1 MTSRKNVRGT
11 RAGHRPFTSPAVAAV
26 FAGYPPKVR
35 RRLMALRKTIFDTAR
50 ETEGVGELNET
61 LKWGQPAYLTL
72 ASGSGSSSTIRI
84 DALKGEE
91 GGYALYVHC
100 QTSLVD
106 TFRSI
111 YGDVLTFGGNRSI
124 LFDAKNTIPEAPL
137 QHCIRL
143 ALTYKLTMTGSR
155 RKSSG

>member
-1 MTSRKNVRGT
+1 MS
-11 RAGHRPFTSPAVAAV
+11 
-26 FAGYPPKVR
+26 
-35 RRLMALRKTIFDTAR
+35 LRQLIFDTAR
-50 ETEGVGELNET
+50 KTEGVGELNET
-61 LKWGQPAYLTL
+61 LKWGQPAYLTS
-72 ASGSGSSSTIRI
+72 ASGSGSTIRI

-124 LFDAKNTIPEAPL
+124 LFDAKNTVPEAPL